1 MKHHD
6 YTQNAI
12 QGPYRPTHPTKADTV
27 LFWLSGFVAGFIFA
41 LLLTGN

>member
-12 QGPYRPTHPTKADTV
+12 QGPYRPTHPTMADTV
-27 LFWLSGFVAGFIFA
+27 IFWLSGFVAGFIFA
-41 LLLTGN
+41 ILLTGN